1 MRDIMRYSVE
11 SDPDTTARAQ
21 ALEVNI
27 SPKHAVEICRE
38 IRGME
43 LQKAKDYLKEVMEL
57 KRPVPFRRFNGR
69 VPHRKGKGFGPG
81 RYPQKAASKILKL
94 LEDCEANAEYS
105 GLNTDQLRIKHIAS
119 HQGKVYHGW
128 MPRAHGRATD
138 WDTYTVNLELIL
150 EEVEGDNGQ

>member
-1 MRDIMRYSVE
+1 MRYSRE
-11 SDPDTTARAQ
+11 SDPDTSARAQ

-27 SPKHAVEICRE
+27 SPKHSIEICRE
-38 IRGME
+38 IRGMK
-43 LQKAKDYLKEVMEL
+43 LQKAKDYLDEVISL
-57 KRPVPFRRFNGR
+57 KRAVPFKRHNGR

-105 GLNTDQLRIKHIAS
+105 GLNTDQLMIAHIAS
-119 HQGKVYHGW
+119 HRGRVYRGW

-138 WDTYTVNLELIL
+138 WDTYTVNIEVIL
-150 EEVEGDNGQ
+150 EETEG

>member
-1 MRDIMRYSVE
+1 MRYSRD
-11 SDPDTTARAQ
+11 SDPDTSARAQ

-27 SPKHAVEICRE
+27 SPKHSVEICRE

-43 LQKAKDYLKEVMEL
+43 LHSAKEYLEEVISL
-57 KRPVPFRRFNGR
+57 RRAVPFKRHNRC
-69 VPHRKGKGFGPG
+69 VPHRKGTGFGPG

-105 GLNTDQLRIKHIAS
+105 GLNTDVLRITHIAS
-119 HQGKVYHGW
+119 HKGRVYRGW

-138 WDTYTVNLELIL
+138 WDTYTVNLEVIL
-150 EEVEGDNGQ
+150 EEMEEEDGQ

>member
-1 MRDIMRYSVE
+1 MRYSKD
-11 SDPDTTARAQ
+11 SDPDTSARAQ
-21 ALEVNI
+21 AMEVNI
-27 SPKHAVEICRE
+27 SPKHSVEICRE

-43 LQKAKDYLKEVMEL
+43 LQKAKDYLEEVIEL
-57 KRPVPFRRFNGR
+57 KRAVPFKRFKGC

-105 GLNTDQLRIKHIAS
+105 GLNTDQLKIVHLAAHR
-119 HQGKVYHGW
+119 GKVYKGW

-138 WDTYTVNLELIL
+138 WDAQTVNLELIL
-150 EEVEGDNGQ
+150 QEMGDDNGQ

>member
-1 MRDIMRYSVE
+1 MRYSMD
-11 SDPDTTARAQ
+11 SDPDTSARAQ

-27 SPKHAVEICRE
+27 SPKHSVEICRE
-38 IRGME
+38 IKGME
-43 LQKAKDYLKEVMEL
+43 LQSAKEYLQAVIDLKKA
-57 KRPVPFRRFNGR
+57 VPFKRHNGC

-105 GLNTDQLRIKHIAS
+105 GLNTDQLKIKHIAV
-119 HQGKVYHGW
+119 HQGKVYRGW

-138 WDTYTVNLELIL
+138 WDAHTVNLELIL
-150 EEVEGDNGQ
+150 EEMGDDNGQ